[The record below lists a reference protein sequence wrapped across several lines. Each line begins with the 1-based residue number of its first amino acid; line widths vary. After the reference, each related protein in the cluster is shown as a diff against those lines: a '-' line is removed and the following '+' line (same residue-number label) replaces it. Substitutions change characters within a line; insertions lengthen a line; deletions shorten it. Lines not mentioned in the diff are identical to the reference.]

1 MTIIFDGK
9 AFAEKK
15 EQTIKS
21 KVQKLKEKGIKLKLV
36 SILVGD
42 DPASILYTKLK
53 KKASERVG
61 IEFEII
67 RFGSDE
73 STRLPVG
80 QVHRI
85 KKVIFQLNKDS
96 NVHGI
101 MVQLPLPEKLKFNT
115 REVIEAITPE
125 KDVDG
130 MREDSK
136 FVPATVKAVLEIL
149 KVAKV
154 DKALPAVRQVD
165 KVAVVGSDGM
175 VGKPLVKEL
184 KGMNYDVFEVDKKSK
199 KFSDEAMKQFSDADV
214 LVSAAGVPN
223 LIKPD
228 MVKDGA
234 VVIDAGS
241 PKGDVDPSTALRARF
256 FTPVPG
262 GVGPVTVISLLENLV
277 LGVEKISFK
286 K

>member
-21 KVQKLKEKGIKLKLV
+21 KVQKLKEKGINLRLV
-36 SILVGD
+36 SILAGD

-53 KKASERVG
+53 KKAAERVG

-73 STRLPVG
+73 SI
-80 QVHRI
+80 HRI

-136 FVPATVKAVLEIL
+136 FVPATVKAVLAIL

-154 DKALPAVRQVD
+154 DKALPAGRQVD
-165 KVAVVGSDGM
+165 KIAVVGSEGM

-184 KGMNYDVFEVDKKSK
+184 KGMNYDVFEVGKKSK
-199 KFSDEAMKQFSDADV
+199 EFSYEAMKHFSDIDV

-234 VVIDAGS
+234 VVIDVGS
-241 PKGDVDPSTALRARF
+241 PKGDVDFPSVSKKASF
-256 FTPVPG
+256 ITPVPG

-277 LGVEKISFK
+277 IGVEKISFK